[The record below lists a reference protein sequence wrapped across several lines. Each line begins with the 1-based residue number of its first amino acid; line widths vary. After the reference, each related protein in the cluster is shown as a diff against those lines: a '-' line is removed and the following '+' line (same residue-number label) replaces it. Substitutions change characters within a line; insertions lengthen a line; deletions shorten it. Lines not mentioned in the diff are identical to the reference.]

1 MTINDIMIRDLA
13 EAERIKK
20 HDEEQRERK
29 RSARFRLW
37 RRRFHAAINYA
48 GMALAV
54 AVLALIA
61 YCYASDRAHKF
72 HAVAPT
78 ATAR

>member
-1 MTINDIMIRDLA
+1 MTINDIMIRDMA
-13 EAERIKK
+13 EADRQKK
-20 HDEEQRERK
+20 HDDEMREYDREV
-29 RSARFRLW
+29 RFRLW